1 MSNIWMEIEEES
13 SQLSGFL
20 SLQREAIQQWGELLS
35 RGPLPLCLDVPQLG
49 GEAHCQAEC
58 VALKPDSLLLAAKW
72 LL

>member
-1 MSNIWMEIEEES
+1 MSNIWMQIEEES
-13 SQLSGFL
+13 GRLSGFL
-20 SLQREAIQQWGELLS
+20 SLQRGATQQWGELLS
-35 RGPLPLCLDVPQLG
+35 RGPLPLCLNVLQLG